1 MTARLVIAG
10 TSSGA
15 GKTSITC
22 GLIGALRAAGHV
34 VQACKVGPD
43 YIDPSYH
50 AMASGRPGRNLDAFM
65 SGPEL
70 VAPLLAHAA
79 LPVSTPVGPVTAVPN
94 PAAAMRPADVVVIEG
109 VMGLF
114 DGASGRGELASTA
127 HIAKLTGSP
136 VVLVVDAT
144 AMSRSAAAVVHGFRS
159 FDPDV
164 QVAGVILNRVGSEH
178 HEALLRDAI
187 EPLGVPVLGAVRR
200 SDQLT
205 TPERHLGLIP
215 ASEREAAARQ
225 ALAALATAVGEQ
237 VELDALMRLART
249 APPLQA
255 APWAP
260 PRTAVTPS
268 TPEGD
273 EPVRIAVAAGNA
285 FSFHYRENLE
295 ALVSLGAE
303 LVPFDP
309 TTAETLPE
317 DASALLLAGGFPEV
331 YGEALAA
338 NAPLR
343 TKVAAAVRAG
353 LPTVAECGGLLY
365 LCDRLDDHAMCGVLP
380 GSARM
385 AGRLSLGYREARAEV
400 DSPIATA
407 GTDLR
412 GHEFHYSAVDP
423 SAGDGEQGVGTAWT
437 LRARGRERREGFAT
451 PTLTASYLH
460 LHWAAFPSIPE
471 RLVAAAQAHAARPTA
486 GAAAADPATA

>member
-65 SGPEL
+65 GGPDL
-70 VAPLLAHAA
+70 IAPLLAHAA
-79 LPVSTPVGPVTAVPN
+79 QPVTTPVGPVAATAD
-94 PAAAMRPADVVVIEG
+94 PAAAMRPADIVVIEG

-127 HIAKLTGSP
+127 HIAKLTASP

-159 FDPDV
+159 YDPDV
-164 QVAGVILNRVGSEH
+164 HVAGVILNRVGSEH

-200 SDQLT
+200 SDRLT

-215 ASEREAAARQ
+215 ATEREAAARQ
-225 ALAALATAVGEQ
+225 ALSALAEAVGEQ
-237 VELDALMRLART
+237 VELDALMRLARS
-249 APPLQA
+249 A
-255 APWAP
+255 APLDAKPWDP
-260 PRTAVTPS
+260 PSPVMPPTPDG
-268 TPEGD
+268 TPL
-273 EPVRIAVAAGNA
+273 RIAVAAGNA

-295 ALVSLGAE
+295 ALVRLGAE

-309 TTAETLPE
+309 TTAEELPA

-343 TKVAAAVRAG
+343 TRVASAVRAG
-353 LPTVAECGGLLY
+353 LPTIAECGGLLY

-385 AGRLSLGYREARAEV
+385 AGRLSLGYREARAET
-400 DSPIATA
+400 DSPVAAA
-407 GTDLR
+407 GTELR
-412 GHEFHYSAVDP
+412 GHEFHYSTVDP
-423 SAGDGEQGVGTAWT
+423 SCGDGDEGVGAAWT

-460 LHWAAFPSIPE
+460 MHWAAFPSIPV
-471 RLVAAAQAHAARPTA
+471 RLVAAATAHASRRSA
-486 GAAAADPATA
+486 GAAAGDPATA